1 MHDEITHQA
10 LGPVFI
16 MYEYRFILVSS
27 SGKPENWGEAQHLS
41 ATGRGMAEV
50 SGVGGAGSSIAQQRP
65 GPFALWALKL
75 VC

>member
-1 MHDEITHQA
+1 MMRSHTRPWGQC
-10 LGPVFI
+10 LLC
-16 MYEYRFILVSS
+16 MSRFILVST
-27 SGKPENWGEAQHLS
+27 SGKPENRGEAQHLS
-41 ATGRGMAEV
+41 ATGRGVAEV